1 MAESTDPIL
10 QLLSLVDS
18 EDGIEQLVSP
28 VGLKDIP
35 DGKYVEPQYVT
46 IQREEQLRA
55 EAERK
60 RLEEERKVQEQEEK
74 RIKTEQRKAAKE
86 EASRLSNAWHL
97 VVDNYLSELD
107 IAKFKSGVTT
117 VSVHYIKKPLTWRI
131 WNAFMMKDSLK
142 EWMETDASKSMPDRM
157 ITRSEMGNFIK
168 QLNQYTSE
176 QIKFGWVY
184 NNETLKKELVD
195 KGIIDNED
203 YLYVKWRAGK
213 KFETKNTSTKALYQ
227 SIYDFTKNQ
236 SAFEMKTGFF
246 FSKKLIQ
253 VRYIKTPIKGKIW
266 NAVMKTSSSK
276 FDSVD
281 SARTMMSY
289 EMKNFIELLNKIMSG
304 IAVFDYIH
312 ENESVNEAFE
322 KLGNNR
328 FGVYLYFKEIDYAW
342 ISDV

>member
-35 DGKYVEPQYVT
+35 DGKYVEPKYLT
-46 IQREEQLRA
+46 IQREEQLHA

-74 RIKTEQRKAAKE
+74 RIKAEQRKAAKE

-97 VVDNYLSELD
+97 IVDNYLSELD

-117 VSVHYIKKPLTWRI
+117 VSVHYIKKTLTWRI
-131 WNAFMMKDSLK
+131 WNALIMKDSLK
-142 EWMETDASKSMPDRM
+142 EWMEVDASESMPDR
-157 ITRSEMGNFIK
+157 IVTRSEMGDFIK

-176 QIKFGWVY
+176 QMKFGWFY

-213 KFETKNTSTKALYQ
+213 ILDTKNISTKAQYQ
-227 SIYDFTKNQ
+227 LIYDFTKNQ
-236 SAFEMKTGFF
+236 SAFDMKTGFF
-246 FSKKLIQ
+246 FNKKLIQ
-253 VRYIKTPIKGKIW
+253 IRYIKTPIKGRIW
-266 NAVMKTSSSK
+266 NAVMKTGPSK

-281 SARTMMSY
+281 STKTMMSF

-304 IAVFDYIH
+304 IAVLDYVH
-312 ENESVNEAFE
+312 ANESMNEAFH
-322 KLGNNR
+322 KSR
-328 FGVYLYFKEIDYAW
+328 SVSPGVFLYFKEIDYGW
-342 ISDV
+342 ICDI